1 MNSHGAIVE
10 LVCWAHARR
19 KFVEA
24 TKTDA
29 ARAHAAVGM
38 IAQLYAVEK
47 QAKDKIA
54 QSIKE
59 LGEQSGPMPDLRG
72 RLRQEQSQPILA
84 SMHAWLIEQQKTA
97 LPKSPIGIA
106 IGYSLSNWDA
116 LVRYTEH
123 GGLPIDNNPAEQAIK
138 NFVIGR
144 KNWLFAGS
152 DKGGQTAAILTSLT
166 VSCKRNKINPFAYLR
181 DILDRI
187 STHPANDID
196 SLLPHRWQ
204 PAD

>member
-1 MNSHGAIVE
+1 MK
-10 LVCWAHARR
+10 ARSY
-19 KFVEA
+19 
-24 TKTDA
+24 
-29 ARAHAAVGM
+29 HQCGG
-38 IAQLYAVEK
+38 YA
-47 QAKDKIA
+47 
-54 QSIKE
+54 
-59 LGEQSGPMPDLRG
+59 
-72 RLRQEQSQPILA
+72 
-84 SMHAWLIEQQKTA
+84 
-97 LPKSPIGIA
+97 
-106 IGYSLSNWDA
+106 LSNWDA

-166 VSCKRNKINPFAYLR
+166 VSCKRNKIDPIAYLR